1 MLDKGKQNMF
11 AFDLKKLYQYIIFV
25 IIVCFNAALVAL
37 ALKVSVGVDS
47 WAAFSQS
54 MADLCSLKVGTMEMI
69 LNCLCVFLQLC
80 ILKKKFSFLQLLQIP
95 LSVIIGIVINYVY
108 YEVLVFDF
116 TNYLLRLVII
126 CLFYIASAFSVAA
139 IMLMDKITYPLE
151 GLCMAISKNM
161 NISFH
166 VLRQW
171 VDIICIALSIFI
183 SLYFSLP
190 FIVREG
196 TIIGMLLFG
205 PVLGFAMKHE
215 KKYLMKMH
223 LIEE

>member
-1 MLDKGKQNMF
+1 MTLH
-11 AFDLKKLYQYIIFV
+11 LKKLYQYTVFF

-37 ALKVSVGVDS
+37 ALRVSVGVDA

-69 LNCLCVFLQLC
+69 LNCICVFLQLC
-80 ILKKKFSFLQLLQIP
+80 ILKKKFSAFQLMQIP

-116 TNYLLRLVII
+116 TNYLLRLIII
-126 CLFYIASAFSVAA
+126 CLFYIASASSVAA
-139 IMLMDKITYPLE
+139 IMLINKVTYPLE
-151 GLCMAISKNM
+151 GLCMAISNKTTRP
-161 NISFH
+161 FH

-171 VDIICIALSIFI
+171 SDILCIVLSLAI
-183 SLYFSLP
+183 SLCFSLP

-215 KKYLMKMH
+215 KKYLEKLN
-223 LIEE
+223 LIEKQ